1 MNEYRNP
8 AEEDTLRLLR
18 ECDSG
23 VRMGVASIN
32 EVLDYVKNQD
42 LRSCLQQCREEHQQL
57 REETLVRLCRLH
69 GEGKEPNPL
78 AKGMSWVKTNAKLI
92 ANESDATI
100 ADLITDGCNMG
111 VKSLHRYLN
120 QYHQADEGARD
131 IASRLIAQEE
141 RLVQNMRP
149 YL

>member
-1 MNEYRNP
+1 MNEKQGQIQD
-8 AEEDTLRLLR
+8 DTVKLLK

-23 VRMGVASIN
+23 IRMGISSIN
-32 EVLDYVKNQD
+32 DVLDYVKNDD
-42 LRSCLQQCREEHQQL
+42 LRNKLAQCREGHEKL
-57 REETLVRLCRLH
+57 REETVVRLCRLH
-69 GEGKEPNPL
+69 EDGKEPNPI

-92 ANESDATI
+92 ANESDSTI

-131 IASRLIAQEE
+131 IASRLISQE
-141 RLVQNMRP
+141 LQLTDQMRP